1 MILMKNTAKA
11 IMWSWCIFPRRPSGC
26 PGRQSSS
33 SHPNWKSPPL
43 WISMHPPTC
52 FCGRW
57 HREQCSIACT
67 ALLTSRAG
75 RVEFL
80 PRLLRWFAGSRSAS
94 AGFACCFC
102 PPESSGCA
110 TEWGLRYICLGEY
123 HFIVNL
129 GAEGLFALLGSRG
142 VGVME
147 FEVVGQF
154 DAGHVGVVE
163 VHLNSNL
170 ELSPADLLDF
180 EWMFVYFWIYRLVHL
195 TGFWKEACNLNTT
208 FLMR

>member
-1 MILMKNTAKA
+1 M
-11 IMWSWCIFPRRPSGC
+11 
-26 PGRQSSS
+26 
-33 SHPNWKSPPL
+33 
-43 WISMHPPTC
+43 
-52 FCGRW
+52 
-57 HREQCSIACT
+57 
-67 ALLTSRAG
+67 
-75 RVEFL
+75 
-80 PRLLRWFAGSRSAS
+80 
-94 AGFACCFC
+94 
-102 PPESSGCA
+102 
-110 TEWGLRYICLGEY
+110 GEY

-180 EWMFVYFWIYRLVHL
+180 EWMFVYFWIFRLVHL